1 MESKEADMKIKNC
14 FSALIAL
21 VLILGRAGLAPA
33 QCPQDTID
41 SGVCDT
47 MYVEVYPGDENF
59 LYFPGPWLVRFPIYV
74 TNDIVDPTTD
84 SIAGFVIPLCYDV
97 EPFGAVAYCS
107 LGYHWN
113 NTSLYPST
121 EIDRSVFRHFIEHGD
136 TVIHNRMMDMSQAWD
151 GHSGREW
158 DFIVLDLGNEV
169 SHFWFTAVPTG
180 TMDQKWWEGSRTLLA
195 TMTFK
200 VNMQDSMR
208 LCIDSCFWPPA
219 SRLAFSNS
227 RAETYVPR
235 HLLPVCQNV
244 GWHPWIPAMMYC
256 PGNSLHY
263 NNGHFI
269 SGELTIEY
277 PAGVIMSLDVT
288 FFGEGVENVRLI
300 DVSGLGTSY
309 VTADVDYYVTD
320 HCQAGGT
327 VTVTMGD
334 EYGYHESCDF
344 DIILG
349 NDPPHVSAPDTFTT
363 LSDYGTVGFWVSAVD
378 PNADSIVSFTMDGFW
393 CQSDSLR
400 APTYAPTFDG
410 NNPGKFLWNPLEADT
425 GNWIALFSAEDICG
439 AVDVEDVVVRVSNVL
454 CGDATDDGA
463 ANVGDA
469 VYLLNYLFKAGD
481 PPEPLCKGNVNCDAV
496 VDLADAIYILNRL
509 FKHGPPCCFDC
520 CTGW

>member
-1 MESKEADMKIKNC
+1 MTIKNC

-21 VLILGRAGLAPA
+21 VLILGWAGLAPA

-235 HLLPVCQNV
+235 HFLPKCQRLWWRV
-244 GWHPWIPAMMYC
+244 PLAPVATC
-256 PGNSLHY
+256 PGDRYNSS
-263 NNGHFI
+263 NGTY
-269 SGELTIEY
+269 SAPVWANSAVGTIES
-277 PAGVIMSLDVT
+277 AQCSFSGS
-288 FFGEGVENVRLI
+288 GVEDVRLI
-300 DVSGLGTSY
+300 NQIGLGTPEY
-309 VTADVDYYVTD
+309 FADVQYDVVD
-320 HCQAGGT
+320 HCQPGGYILVEVFDDVGAQGNCMFYIFLDNSPPN
-327 VTVTMGD
+327 VT
-334 EYGYHESCDF
+334 
-344 DIILG
+344 
-349 NDPPHVSAPDTFTT
+349 APDTFTT

-378 PNADSIVSFTMDGFW
+378 PDGDSIVAFTMDGFW

-439 AVDVEDVVVRVSNVL
+439 AVDAEDVVVRVSNIF
-454 CGDATDDGA
+454 CGDATGDGA

-469 VYLLNYLFKAGD
+469 VYLLNYLFRAGD
-481 PPEPLCKGNVNCDAV
+481 PPEPLCKGNVNCDEV